1 MQVFSVWRKRRS
13 KMFGKIFGRKKEK
26 NKKIEDTPSNA
37 LELTSQSGGEESF
50 VPAPREG
57 AVLVAADEKKVKDKG
72 VDFSAFFA
80 LAKLLNVTVEQIKDE
95 CCLYQVRN
103 LMSRMGR
110 VVVRYNVT
118 DGELGKILLNCKAL
132 QIKETILSPAYIP
145 SCAKQVAKHGLN
157 SLYVGSLIDFPF
169 GESTFKSKLADIKD
183 SISAGVDG
191 ITVILPAMLLEKDKQ
206 KQFKKQV
213 KKIGKFY
220 KKDAGI
226 ALSAMDIDEDAV
238 KFAFKTVEKSKVG
251 SITFIFGETDEESLK
266 LKMTAINK
274 YRGKKTVKVM
284 GNVSHPEA
292 VMELIKFKVDEILTP
307 FADDIGKDLIKRFKI
322 KSVKLR

>member
-1 MQVFSVWRKRRS
+1 
-13 KMFGKIFGRKKEK
+13 MFGKKKRKNTAEPLPENGLSPVATDVDEAFYPAETDGGALATVKEP
-26 NKKIEDTPSNA
+26 KKT
-37 LELTSQSGGEESF
+37 
-50 VPAPREG
+50 
-57 AVLVAADEKKVKDKG
+57 KDKG
-72 VDFSAFFA
+72 VDFSPFFA
-80 LAKLLNVTVEQIKDE
+80 LAQLLNVTVEQVKDE

-103 LMSRMGR
+103 LMSRMGK
-110 VVVRYNVT
+110 VIVRYNVS
-118 DGELGKILLNCKAL
+118 DSELGDVLRNVNAL
-132 QIKETILSPAYIP
+132 QIKETLVSPAYIP
-145 SCAKQVAKHGLN
+145 ACAKQVGKHGLH
-157 SLYVGSLIDFPF
+157 SLYIGTVIDFPF

-183 SISAGVDG
+183 SVSAGVDG
-191 ITVILPAMLLEKDKQ
+191 VTVVFPAMLLEKDKQ

-226 ALSAMDIDEDAV
+226 ALSAMDIDEEAV

-251 SITFIFGETDEESLK
+251 GITFIFGETDENSLK
-266 LKMTAINK
+266 LKMAAINK
-274 YRGKKTVKVM
+274 YRGKKAVKVM

-307 FADDIGKDLIKRFKI
+307 FADEIGKDLIKRFKI

>member
-1 MQVFSVWRKRRS
+1 
-13 KMFGKIFGRKKEK
+13 MFGKKK
-26 NKKIEDTPSNA
+26 NKKAAEPTVETNA
-37 LELTSQSGGEESF
+37 LSPVTSEETAYYPTQTQGGAIDFYEE
-50 VPAPREG
+50 P
-57 AVLVAADEKKVKDKG
+57 KKTKDKG
-72 VDFSAFFA
+72 VDFSPFFA
-80 LAKLLNVTVEQIKDE
+80 LAQLLNVTVEQVKDE

-103 LMSRMGR
+103 LMSRMGK
-110 VVVRYNVT
+110 VIVRYNVS
-118 DGELGKILLNCKAL
+118 DSELGDLLRNVAAL
-132 QIKETILSPAYIP
+132 QIKETLLSPAYIP
-145 SCAKQVAKHGLN
+145 ACAKQVSKHGLN
-157 SLYVGSLIDFPF
+157 SLYVGSIIDFPF

-191 ITVILPAMLLEKDKQ
+191 VTVILPAMLLEKDKQ

-251 SITFIFGETDEESLK
+251 SITFIFGETDENSLK
-266 LKMTAINK
+266 LKMAAINK